1 MKMPMR
7 QSMRSPE
14 HSAPKRATNHV
25 RLWRQMKANK
35 YRYLL
40 ILPGF
45 LFFLIF
51 KYIPYSGLLIAF
63 QDYNVKAGLFGSKF
77 IGLDN
82 FRYLLSTPDFSRM
95 IINTLLISTL
105 NIVFF
110 FPLPII
116 IAVLLSEVRHDRYKR
131 VMQSLVYLPHFL
143 SWVVVYA
150 LTFFLLSIDVGVI
163 NKILMSL
170 GMEKVSFLTNKTG
183 FYVIVT
189 AQTIW
194 RETGWGTILF
204 LAAICSINSELY
216 EAAAIDGAGR
226 LRQIW
231 HISLPGI
238 KTTIITLLILRLGRM
253 ADVSLEQILL
263 IQNPLIRKVSEVF
276 STYAYNYGILKGL
289 TSIGVAVDMFK
300 SVINVIFVFAAN
312 YVVKKMGEESI
323 L

>member
-1 MKMPMR
+1 
-7 QSMRSPE
+7 
-14 HSAPKRATNHV
+14 
-25 RLWRQMKANK
+25 
-35 YRYLL
+35 
-40 ILPGF
+40 
-45 LFFLIF
+45 
-51 KYIPYSGLLIAF
+51 
-63 QDYNVKAGLFGSKF
+63 
-77 IGLDN
+77 
-82 FRYLLSTPDFSRM
+82 M

-170 GMEKVSFLTNKTG
+170 GMEKISFLTNKTG